1 MADFG
6 IQGFLVDWNTPNYID
21 EQRRVYEPL
30 PDVFRTMWISDHM
43 QHVPRVRL
51 TRASA

>member
-6 IQGFLVDWNTPNYID
+6 IHGFLVDWTTPDYID
-21 EQRRVYEPL
+21 ELRRFVDE
-30 PDVFRTMWISDHM
+30 V
-43 QHVPRVRL
+43 VPRVRL